1 MTTPRNSTYVDFA
14 ALRLAQ
20 GPGLQAVGITEHV
33 LREVTFSCGRDH
45 R

>member
-1 MTTPRNSTYVDFA
+1 MTTPRNSSYVDFA

-20 GPGLQAVGITEHV
+20 GPGLQAGGITESV
-33 LREVTFSCGRDH
+33 LRAVTHTCSRDH